1 MSELYNSIEELM
13 LELEDEDGEPI
24 GGRTIAIVPGA
35 FKPPHL
41 GHLNMVEQYSNKVD
55 EVVIL
60 VSSALKRNRV
70 IGENFISAQQSK
82 QVWEGLLSDRGMNN
96 VRVEVSKQPT
106 KASAMLEYI
115 GEGGPLGYG
124 TKVMFGI
131 SNNNKSLKRYES
143 LGKHAKRGVS
153 VLPVLENAA
162 EPANMSSGEPY
173 RSSDVRKILDE
184 GGDADLFF
192 GYGKTEAVRSI
203 LGFGSPIEE
212 MSAVGGGAM
221 AGFAVDTEENKRKPL
236 KREQNKKTKHP
247 SYSEPYLYKE
257 VLKLLNKKGI
267 IK

>member
-60 VSSALKRNRV
+60 VSSALKGNRV

-192 GYGKTEAVRSI
+192 GYGKTEAVRSM
-203 LGFGSPIEE
+203 LGFDSPIEE
-212 MSAVGGGAM
+212 MAAAGGGAV
-221 AGFAVDTEENKRKPL
+221 AGYGAPL
-236 KREQNKKTKHP
+236 GTNPKKKKHNE
-247 SYSEPYLYKE
+247 YNELYLYKE
-257 VLKLLNKKGI
+257 VLKLLKKEGI